1 MLVQVL
7 SLLKSG
13 KIIFKKLSFNK
24 VLQVAENTLTALKKT
39 NLRVPRYQTRGKRA
53 LIGCLDGHMMKQ
65 QYWQLLCYL
74 QNPHAAA
81 FKFFIQFDF
90 KNT

>member
-39 NLRVPRYQTRGKRA
+39 KLARATISDKGKESINWLPRWPHDETTILA
-53 LIGCLDGHMMKQ
+53 IT
-65 QYWQLLCYL
+65 LLSAKPTCCS
-74 QNPHAAA
+74 
-81 FKFFIQFDF
+81 IQVFYPI
-90 KNT
+90 